1 MTKDTAGKL
10 VPFIDANLVALHNGF
25 NLLRYYITKGAISQL
40 TKISAN
46 LKITRPKQRITLL
59 NRRLLIGLPA
69 PMPHWHQ

>member
-25 NLLRYYITKGAISQL
+25 NLLRYYITKGAISEL

-46 LKITRPKQRITLL
+46 LKIAR
-59 NRRLLIGLPA
+59 
-69 PMPHWHQ
+69 